1 MPDALA
7 LVRNALGDPDEAVR
21 RAAVMAARRSYDGER
36 DALVAA
42 VAEHDPDP
50 AMRQIALHVLVAA
63 SRSYLA
69 A

>member
-1 MPDALA
+1 MRDAAGPDALA
-7 LVRNALGDPDEAVR
+7 LVRNALGDPDEAV
-21 RAAVMAARRSYDGER
+21 RRSYDGER

-50 AMRQIALHVLVAA
+50 ARRQIALHVLVAA